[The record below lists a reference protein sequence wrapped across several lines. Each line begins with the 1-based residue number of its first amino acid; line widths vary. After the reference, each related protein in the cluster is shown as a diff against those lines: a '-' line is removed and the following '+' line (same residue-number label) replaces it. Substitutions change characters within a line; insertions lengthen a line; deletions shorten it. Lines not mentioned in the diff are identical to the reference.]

1 MVLMTDKNARDIK
14 LNDNR
19 RQTISRV
26 WAGGSTMGRK
36 FDRKKLDNS
45 KLLGSELKPGTIVGG
60 AFKIV
65 SVIGRGGMGVVYK
78 ASQTAL
84 GRVCALKVLS
94 PELVNAQNWKR
105 FQNEAKVMAGLTH
118 PCLIQIYDLG
128 IHDSSLPFYAMD
140 YLEGQDLET
149 IIKQTG
155 PLSLSR
161 TIDIFIKALDGFG
174 YAHRNGIIHRDI
186 KPGNIFLC
194 NDPSGELSVKLLD
207 FGILKLT
214 DPGSDAQSMTA
225 TGEVFGS
232 PFYMSPEQCMGETV
246 DARSDIYSIG
256 CSLYEVLTG
265 VVPFDGETPLDTVM
279 LHIEEDPPT
288 LSFNSKKPFA
298 PAIERVVARCLAKE
312 PRKRYQNAKEL
323 ALDLERIKQGKEP
336 VAEPMR
342 EGASGYSKGGSKSS
356 KASSK
361 DNQSHANGKSASA
374 DKNKNSNDKYRS
386 GKNKSNKAT
395 KQISGTV
402 LLAIGAGIAVLLI
415 GIFTCTLFMG
425 GESKLSKQIKPTAVA
440 LKSGLEPAIE
450 IKSANVDSFVRD
462 PNATQLSTKILNYNG
477 KIYADEGLSKQ
488 YPGMTVFDFP
498 DDDQIGTIDYCTE
511 EMAAKEWPTQVA
523 EARAEKL
530 SNHYPAK
537 GRLLLRRGAP
547 LEFVLTPMAVGCSVI
562 KGFRANDLY
571 KLDMDKI
578 DLSEDNSL
586 EPISKLTGLRM
597 LTIRNSQLT
606 TRSLPAVN
614 TLKNLRLLR
623 IAEDNIP
630 NSEIGKLKI
639 LPLLTHLDLRVDSS
653 LSSLLEKLKDTKQLR
668 KLELNGQINVGDIA
682 ALQNVK
688 SLKRLVLLNN
698 TMSEE
703 LLTALG
709 KLNQLQ
715 ELELKF
721 GRTNNA
727 DIKLYSHLNKL
738 PKLTINEPKDM
749 HATSGK
755 FIKKQLPNTRV
766 VVYQGIGSYDSK
778 NSDPLE

>member
-1 MVLMTDKNARDIK
+1 MDVMTDKNARDIK

-36 FDRKKLDNS
+36 FDRKKLDKS
-45 KLLGSELKPGTIVGG
+45 KLSGSELKEGTIVGG

-140 YLEGQDLET
+140 YLQGQDLET
-149 IIKQTG
+149 IIRESG
-155 PLSLSR
+155 PLSLTR
-161 TIDIFIKALDGFG
+161 TIDIFVKALDGFG

-194 NDPSGELSVKLLD
+194 NDPSGELSVKILD

-232 PFYMSPEQCMGETV
+232 PFYMSPEQCMGEAV

-288 LSFNSKKPFA
+288 LSFNSKRAFA

-336 VAEPMR
+336 VAEPVEEVR
-342 EGASGYSKGGSKSS
+342 GYSKSGLKSSS
-356 KASSK
+356 KADKKGSSK
-361 DNQSHANGKSASA
+361 GSDNKSASKSGRA
-374 DKNKNSNDKYRS
+374 DKNNQNKKWS
-386 GKNKSNKAT
+386 GNKNKNEI
-395 KQISGTV
+395 KQVSGTV
-402 LLAIGAGIAVLLI
+402 LLAIGAGVAALLIAV
-415 GIFTCTLFMG
+415 FTCTLFMG
-425 GESKLSKQIKPTAVA
+425 GETEQDKQKKQAALINSAATAQTEE
-440 LKSGLEPAIE
+440 LR
-450 IKSANVDSFVRD
+450 SAHIDRYVRD
-462 PNATQLSTKILNYNG
+462 PNATQTTSKILTYNG
-477 KIYADEGLSKQ
+477 KIYADDELSKQ

-498 DDDQIGTIDYCTE
+498 DDDQIGTIDYCTDE
-511 EMAAKEWPTQVA
+511 QAAREFPTRVA
-523 EARAEKL
+523 DARAEKL

-537 GRLLLRRGAP
+537 GRLLLRQGTP
-547 LEFVLTPMAVGCSVI
+547 LEFVLTPMAVGCTVL

-578 DLSEDNSL
+578 DLSASKAL
-586 EPISKLTGLRM
+586 EPITKLKGLRI
-597 LTIRNSQLT
+597 LTIRDSQLT
-606 TRSLPAVN
+606 AQALPAVN
-614 TLKNLRLLR
+614 SLKSLKLLR
-623 IAEDNIP
+623 IDEDNLA
-630 NSEIGKLKI
+630 NAELAKLQI
-639 LPLLTHLDLRVDSS
+639 LPALTNLEVSVNSS
-653 LSSLLEKLKDTKQLR
+653 LSDLLDKLKSSKQLR
-668 KLELNGQINVGDIA
+668 KLELNGQVSTNDITAIQKINC
-682 ALQNVK
+682 LK
-688 SLKRLVLLNN
+688 SLVLINN

-703 LLTALG
+703 SLTALG
-709 KLNQLQ
+709 KLTQLE

-727 DIKLYSHLNKL
+727 DIKLYSHLSKL
-738 PKLTINEPKDM
+738 PRLIINEPQDM
-749 HATSGK
+749 HVTSGK
-755 FIKKQLPNTRV
+755 YIKKQLPNTKV
-766 VVYQGIGSYDSK
+766 IVYEGVGKFDSSK
-778 NSDPLE
+778 SD

>member
-1 MVLMTDKNARDIK
+1 
-14 LNDNR
+14 
-19 RQTISRV
+19 
-26 WAGGSTMGRK
+26 MGRK
-36 FDRKKLDNS
+36 FDRKKLDKS
-45 KLLGSELKPGTIVGG
+45 KLSGSELKEGTIVGG

-140 YLEGQDLET
+140 YLQGQDLES
-149 IIKQTG
+149 IIRESG
-155 PLSLSR
+155 PLSLTQ
-161 TIDIFIKALDGFG
+161 TINIFVKALDGFG

-194 NDPSGELSVKLLD
+194 HDPSGELSVKLLD

-232 PFYMSPEQCMGETV
+232 PFYMSPEQCMGEAV

-288 LSFNSKKPFA
+288 LSFNSKRAFA

-336 VAEPMR
+336 VAEPAGEVR
-342 EGASGYSKGGSKSS
+342 GYAKGGHIGDKAVSSKGSSKKFDSKSGRAG
-356 KASSK
+356 KQ
-361 DNQSHANGKSASA
+361 NQS
-374 DKNKNSNDKYRS
+374 KNSHRN
-386 GKNKSNKAT
+386 KNKSEI
-395 KQISGTV
+395 KQVSGTV
-402 LLAIGAGIAVLLI
+402 VLAIGAGIAALLI
-415 GIFTCTLFMG
+415 AVFTCTLFMS
-425 GESKLSKQIKPTAVA
+425 GESEQDKQKKQAALINSTVTDQTEE
-440 LKSGLEPAIE
+440 LKSERIDRYV
-450 IKSANVDSFVRD
+450 SD
-462 PNATQLSTKILNYNG
+462 PNATKDSSKVLSYNG
-477 KIYADEGLSKQ
+477 KIYADDELSKQ
-488 YPGMTVFDFP
+488 YPGMIVFDFP
-498 DDDQIGTIDYCTE
+498 DDDQIGTIDYCSDE
-511 EMAAKEWPTQVA
+511 EAAREFPTQVA
-523 EARAEKL
+523 DARAEKL
-530 SNHYPAK
+530 TNHYPAK
-537 GRLLLRRGAP
+537 GRLLLRQATP
-547 LEFVLTPMAVGCSVI
+547 LEFVLTPMAVGCAVL

-571 KLDMDKI
+571 KLDLDKI
-578 DLSEDNSL
+578 DLSASNAL
-586 EPISKLTGLRM
+586 EPIAKLAGLRV
-597 LTIRNSQLT
+597 LIVRNSQLT
-606 TRSLPAVN
+606 AQALAAVN
-614 TLKNLRLLR
+614 KLKSLKLLC
-623 IAEDNIP
+623 IDEDNVANAELAKLQIIP
-630 NSEIGKLKI
+630 G
-639 LPLLTHLDLRVDSS
+639 LTHLTVRVNSS
-653 LSSLLEKLKDTKQLR
+653 LPVLLDKLKDSKQLG
-668 KLELNGQINVGDIA
+668 KLELNGQVSTNDIA
-682 ALQNVK
+682 AIQKINCLK
-688 SLKRLVLLNN
+688 SLVLINN

-703 LLTALG
+703 GLTALG
-709 KLNQLQ
+709 KLTQLE

-727 DIKLYSHLNKL
+727 DIKLYSHLSKL
-738 PKLTINEPKDM
+738 PKLIINEPQDM
-749 HATSGK
+749 HVTSGK
-755 FIKKQLPNTRV
+755 YIKKQLPHTNV
-766 VVYQGIGSYDSK
+766 IVYKGVGKFDSSK
-778 NSDPLE
+778 SD